1 MFVWL
6 IHVVEDLVKMEGRI
20 KIEITSAFK
29 MHGLTLRSEA
39 NKYLVEVL
47 MSTENAER
55 ADSIERLIETIQ
67 KQPLQNSII
76 DREICELAVDE
87 FNQEQQEETDK
98 ALTIID
104 AFSVP
109 RFTYDSE
116 RKKFFPSKADSVQL
130 LFGDAMAKSE
140 LFRER
145 YQILLQ
151 RTLRHELFTPVIVT
165 NPSDKSNKF
174 QLKTVE
180 YLLGS
185 AVRLGDIIV
194 LGMLTQMKEGKW
206 FLEDPTGAVQLD
218 LTQANIHTGLF
229 TENCFLLAE
238 GSYEDEIFHV
248 NAFGFPPPESAKITR
263 ACFGNLNFF
272 GGTSSTSV
280 KVSAKLK
287 QLEQENEDA
296 MFVFI
301 SDVWLD
307 NLKVMQKL
315 RILFN
320 GYSELPPTCF
330 VFCGNFTSQPY
341 GIHHSKTDRKSVV

>member
-1 MFVWL
+1 
-6 IHVVEDLVKMEGRI
+6 MEGRI

-116 RKKFFPSKADSVQL
+116 RKKFFPKADSVQL

-194 LGMLTQMKEGKW
+194 LGMLTQMKEVSWSIW
-206 FLEDPTGAVQLD
+206 FL
-218 LTQANIHTGLF
+218 LF
-229 TENCFLLAE
+229 KYFPFLW
-238 GSYEDEIFHV
+238 I
-248 NAFGFPPPESAKITR
+248 IT
-263 ACFGNLNFF
+263 A
-272 GGTSSTSV
+272 
-280 KVSAKLK
+280 
-287 QLEQENEDA
+287 
-296 MFVFI
+296 
-301 SDVWLD
+301 
-307 NLKVMQKL
+307 
-315 RILFN
+315 LF
-320 GYSELPPTCF
+320 L
-330 VFCGNFTSQPY
+330 
-341 GIHHSKTDRKSVV
+341 